1 MDTMG
6 AQNALTARKSGLQP
20 TQEFG
25 PAKTPQRTGRGGD
38 RDIDIS
44 GKFWL
49 PAHI

>member
-6 AQNALTARKSGLQP
+6 AQNALTARKGGLEA
-20 TQEFG
+20 TEKIG
-25 PAKTPQRTGRGGD
+25 PSEPPQRTGRGRD
-38 RDIDIS
+38 RDIDMS

>member
-6 AQNALTARKSGLQP
+6 AQNALTDRKGGLEAAEKIGSSEP
-20 TQEFG
+20 
-25 PAKTPQRTGRGGD
+25 PQWAGRGRD
-38 RDIDIS
+38 RDIDMS